1 MTSLYQ
7 LAAELE
13 ALRQKLI
20 ENGNDDQTVAD
31 TLEGEALD
39 FDNKILAC
47 AYARKDLGALLAARK
62 EALRE
67 MQEAIQRTEQQIG
80 RLDEYMMAAMRRVNR
95 PMISGRHFTVQIMG
109 KVPAVIIENREL
121 IPDGFYRLADSKPP
135 SPVID
140 KKAISEALKRGESIP
155 GAKLDD
161 GKKLVIR

>member
-47 AYARKDLGALLAARK
+47 AYAKRISRFSERQG
-62 EALRE
+62 
-67 MQEAIQRTEQQIG
+67 IS
-80 RLDEYMMAAMRRVNR
+80 RRG
-95 PMISGRHFTVQIMG
+95 I
-109 KVPAVIIENREL
+109 
-121 IPDGFYRLADSKPP
+121 
-135 SPVID
+135 
-140 KKAISEALKRGESIP
+140 
-155 GAKLDD
+155 
-161 GKKLVIR
+161 

>member
-1 MTSLYQ
+1 MTSLFQ

-31 TLEGEALD
+31 TLEGEALE

-67 MQEAIQRTEQQIG
+67 MQEAIQRTERQIG
-80 RLDEYMMAAMRRVNR
+80 RLEEYMMAAMRRVNR
-95 PMISGRHFTVQIMG
+95 PVIAGRHFTVQIMG
-109 KVPAVIIENREL
+109 KTPAVVIENSEM
-121 IPDGFYRLADSKPP
+121 IPADFYRVTDSKPP
-135 SPVID
+135 SPVVD
-140 KKAISEALKRGESIP
+140 RRAISEALKRGESVP
-155 GAKLDD
+155 GARLDD
-161 GKKLVIR
+161 GKKVVIR

>member
-13 ALRQKLI
+13 ALRRKLI
-20 ENGNDDQTVAD
+20 ENGNDEQTVTD

-47 AYARKDLGALLAARK
+47 AYAQKDLEALLAARK

-67 MQEAIQRTEQQIG
+67 MQAAIQRTERQIG
-80 RLDEYMMAAMRRVNR
+80 RLERYMLDAMRRVGR
-95 PMISGRHFTVQIMG
+95 PTIPGRHFTVQIMG
-109 KVPAVIIENREL
+109 KPPAVVIENSEL
-121 IPDGFYRLADSKPP
+121 IPAGFYRATDSKPP

-140 KKAISEALKRGESIP
+140 RKAISEAIRRGESVP
-155 GAKLDD
+155 GARLDE